1 MHGGIKYSNTE
12 MQGTNV
18 QVVKLHSCG
27 IKLSNSKDY
36 FILILLLMNRTKTA
50 KQNCWRLKG
59 LSSSKSSLYETI
71 NGDVGKT
78 L

>member
-1 MHGGIKYSNTE
+1 M
-12 MQGTNV
+12 
-18 QVVKLHSCG
+18 KLHSCS

-50 KQNCWRLKG
+50 KQNCRRLKG
-59 LSSSKSSLYETI
+59 LSPSKSSPYKTI

-78 L
+78 LW

>member
-12 MQGTNV
+12 MQGMDV
-18 QVVKLHSCG
+18 QVVKLHSCS

-36 FILILLLMNRTKTA
+36 FILILLLTNRTKTVKQRA
-50 KQNCWRLKG
+50 KRII
-59 LSSSKSSLYETI
+59 TI
-71 NGDVGKT
+71 KIIQYIRPYGDLGIT